1 MKCNCK
7 GCLVFVLPPS
17 VLKSI
22 TVVWNYRAGRKERH
36 PPCAG
41 VPEPGLFPR
50 YKSAPPP
57 QESDPAGTNE
67 WTSLHRSHSL
77 YSHTHTQTDTQGA
90 SIDMIQ
96 ILHKQ
101 NIMPTNRHTSM
112 DTNIKKTS
120 IQHFKTDEKGRES
133 NHSPRMR
140 CSLLCVWKA

>member
-1 MKCNCK
+1 MQVFQSQDYFPDINPHRLLRKVIP
-7 GCLVFVLPPS
+7 LVQMSEHLS
-17 VLKSI
+17 
-22 TVVWNYRAGRKERH
+22 
-36 PPCAG
+36 
-41 VPEPGLFPR
+41 
-50 YKSAPPP
+50 SA
-57 QESDPAGTNE
+57 
-67 WTSLHRSHSL
+67 HIVCI
-77 YSHTHTQTDTQGA
+77 HTHTQTDTQGA

-140 CSLLCVWKA
+140 CSLLCV